1 MPFCKFCGSEI
12 PLGAKFCR
20 NCGQAVV
27 MPSQPQPE
35 PVVEAPAPQPTPE
48 PVAVPPVVPQPEPVV
63 EAPAPQPA
71 PEPVA
76 VPPVVPQPEPV
87 VEAPAPQ
94 PIPEPVEIPPIVN
107 QPQQEFRSPFEGDT
121 RKKSR
126 LPLIII
132 LSVLILAGVGAAL
145 WLFVFDKK
153 TDDVELTYTPKTTEQ
168 AGDVKAA
175 EETPQ
180 KVSEKETVAETE
192 NVNVTNGTTS
202 SLSTQDTPKE
212 SDFSGWFING
222 AARKGM
228 PKNVTAIT
236 DLSSVS
242 GSWKALFYQ
251 DPDNKYD
258 VKAYGFANVNVS
270 GTKDNLKFGIKRHT
284 IRFLSSGEVINE
296 EGESEDIFMGKWQNG
311 KITASGAGSLSI
323 TSFWEQNGKQ
333 YAIGTFDSP
342 DGIPVK
348 VGMVRP

>member
-35 PVVEAPAPQPTPE
+35 PVVEAPAPHPTPEPVAVPPVVPQPEPVVEAPAPQPTPE

-63 EAPAPQPA
+63 EAPAPQPT

-76 VPPVVPQPEPV
+76 
-87 VEAPAPQ
+87 
-94 PIPEPVEIPPIVN
+94 IPPIVN
-107 QPQQEFRSPFEGDT
+107 QPQQEFRSPFESDT
-121 RKKSR
+121 RKTSR

-153 TDDVELTYTPKTTEQ
+153 TDDVELTYTPKTTEMS
-168 AGDVKAA
+168 GEVKAA
-175 EETPQ
+175 AETSQ
-180 KVSEKETVAETE
+180 NVSEKETVVETE
-192 NVNVTNGTTS
+192 NVSVTNGTTS

-222 AARKGM
+222 ASKSGM
-228 PKNVTAIT
+228 PKNVKTLN
-236 DLSSVS
+236 DLGSIS

-284 IRFLSSGEVINE
+284 TRFLSSGEVINE

-348 VGMVRP
+348 IGMVRP